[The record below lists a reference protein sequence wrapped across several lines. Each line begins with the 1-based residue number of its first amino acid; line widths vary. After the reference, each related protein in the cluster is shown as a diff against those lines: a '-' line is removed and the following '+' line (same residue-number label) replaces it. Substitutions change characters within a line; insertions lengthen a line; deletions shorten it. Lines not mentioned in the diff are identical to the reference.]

1 MTGDVLV
8 ADALKSNS
16 LATLRLFRGLD
27 EDRLA
32 RIDQLCRRYTFYK
45 DEQIIDREDS
55 TRDVYFILSGSVRV
69 VNYSISG
76 REISFEDIQPGSL
89 FGELA
94 ALDGAPRSANIV
106 ALTTTEVATMSPT
119 AFQQMLAE
127 NPDIALQLMQRLAQ
141 VIRSS
146 TERIMDLSTLGA
158 NNRVYAELVRLA
170 HEGGEDEM
178 GAVIKPIPI
187 HGDIAS
193 RVSTTRETVARVLSD
208 LTKKSLIKR
217 KGNEL
222 RILDLDRLEEM
233 VEDFRG
239 I

>member
-1 MTGDVLV
+1 
-8 ADALKSNS
+8 
-16 LATLRLFRGLD
+16 
-27 EDRLA
+27 
-32 RIDQLCRRYTFYK
+32 
-45 DEQIIDREDS
+45 
-55 TRDVYFILSGSVRV
+55 
-69 VNYSISG
+69 
-76 REISFEDIQPGSL
+76 
-89 FGELA
+89 
-94 ALDGAPRSANIV
+94 
-106 ALTTTEVATMSPT
+106 
-119 AFQQMLAE
+119 MLAE

-178 GAVIKPIPI
+178 GAVKKPIPF

-193 RVSTTRETVARVLSD
+193 RVSTTRETVARVLSA

-222 RILDLDRLEEM
+222 RILDLARLEEM